1 MNDNQK
7 AEYIHYVLEHMLELR
22 DDEDQILVLVALR
35 FFEEIQPKN
44 NN

>member
-1 MNDNQK
+1 MSDKEK
-7 AEYIHYVLEHMLELR
+7 ATYIHYVLEHMMELK

-35 FFEEIQPKN
+35 FFQDIQPKN